1 MKRSGVVVT
10 WNSHCCN
17 LHVSLQIEI
26 LVNYMHAGLKCFITK
41 TVTVYVQF
49 IIFII
54 YRQSQV
60 ECGLRA
66 LYCSLRLLKY
76 KTMACQNFVLFQGE
90 TRPWNE
96 GIIQIYKLSTLEVQK
111 NVFSTFVSCRC
122 SPGSAHHII
131 KTCCLTPSWYW
142 SEVSH
147 SDSGSMRWVL
157 LFKCLQR
164 QLKESL
170 FRSVSRLLSSL

>member
-111 NVFSTFVSCRC
+111 NVFFNICFLSLFSWKRTSYNKNMLLNSQLILEWSISLRLWVDEMSTFVQM
-122 SPGSAHHII
+122 SPE
-131 KTCCLTPSWYW
+131 TV
-142 SEVSH
+142 ERVS
-147 SDSGSMRWVL
+147 VQ
-157 LFKCLQR
+157 KCIETAQ
-164 QLKESL
+164 
-170 FRSVSRLLSSL
+170 